1 MFAPMGRALALSSA
15 CVSCNLS
22 ELNVQMVEKVPV
34 FDDPTYMTSNEL
46 SDGNYDPP
54 PSFLDRVPQRNQNET
69 NTCPAAQPELV
80 DDMKQSSTEHPTA
93 AEDPSKL
100 IEDSGAY
107 TIIKDFLPED
117 GQAAGGQTWGAL
129 YEEGEGEE
137 EDYEDEEGEWE
148 EGKGRRVKRKVTVRQ
163 SYTHREKEAGESD
176 RIYVSGNIVPPQPM
190 LSFKS
195 RVRARS
201 REELEQE
208 GIYQG
213 LVITDDQKQQLGIMP
228 ESIYMTVALETCQD
242 ELDHMSM
249 EMQPKDTKPG

>member
-1 MFAPMGRALALSSA
+1 MRMRALLHRYAVGRARTRL
-15 CVSCNLS
+15 CVSGYLS
-22 ELNVQMVEKVPV
+22 IFGVNVGMAEKAPV
-34 FDDPTYMTSNEL
+34 FDDPTYVTSNEL
-46 SDGNYDPP
+46 SDGNS
-54 PSFLDRVPQRNQNET
+54 SFLDRIPQRNQNET
-69 NTCPAAQPELV
+69 NTCPSAQP
-80 DDMKQSSTEHPTA
+80 DDTKQSSTEHPTA
-93 AEDPSKL
+93 AEDRSKL

-129 YEEGEGEE
+129 YEEGEGEG